1 VIEIVILNAIGITL
15 TVMGAVS
22 ALVLVLA
29 VVIDWRCRRSL
40 KKDAHSR
47 RTIMAYDVKKEA
59 EARVEYEAQKRPRR
73 PDGPKLR

>member
-15 TVMGAVS
+15 TVMATVS

-40 KKDAHSR
+40 KKNDH
-47 RTIMAYDVKKEA
+47 
-59 EARVEYEAQKRPRR
+59 
-73 PDGPKLR
+73 GL